1 MVKHKRS
8 KEAKIIIALNITH
21 TMLLR
26 TCLYEHREALSQ
38 LSGDVFHPTKNL
50 PELASLSLASA
61 SNCFKARM
69 RRSLYSDSQ
78 LGLDR
83 LHEKC
88 EYRKFSIKPP
98 SKHSIVPKL
107 SKLGESRYS
116 KLDHAQ

>member
-1 MVKHKRS
+1 
-8 KEAKIIIALNITH
+8 
-21 TMLLR
+21 MLLR
-26 TCLYEHREALSQ
+26 TCLYEHREALSR

-69 RRSLYSDSQ
+69 RRSLYSESQ

-88 EYRKFSIKPP
+88 EYRKFSFKPP
-98 SKHSIVPKL
+98 SLLSPPQNHSILPKL